1 MYWIEEMK
9 IEQEERD
16 NEINRL
22 KWQEELWWK
31 MEREDAKKREYD
43 EKKR

>member
-1 MYWIEEMK
+1 MYRIEEMK